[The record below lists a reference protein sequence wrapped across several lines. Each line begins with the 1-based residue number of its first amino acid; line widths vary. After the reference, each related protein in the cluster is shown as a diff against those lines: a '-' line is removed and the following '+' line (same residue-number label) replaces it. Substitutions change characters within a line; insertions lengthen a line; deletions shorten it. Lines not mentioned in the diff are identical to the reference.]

1 MDSSE
6 DRTSRTIRRQ
16 DGRTLCFAEWG
27 DPDGFPVLALHGTPG
42 GRLNR
47 HPDESRYAEA
57 GARVITYD
65 RPGYGRS
72 DRQPGRQV
80 VDAVADVEAI
90 ADHLGI
96 QRFAVTGG
104 SGGGPHSLAVAA
116 RLDGR
121 VVRARCEVG
130 LAPHD
135 AADLDFF
142 GGMDPLNVTEF
153 SWAEQGEQVL
163 VPELERELA
172 AMAERVAADPAG
184 LLGDDW
190 GLDEADRAVLGRPDV
205 GGVIQEATADLA
217 RGGVWGWVDDDLAFT
232 RPWGFDVTEICVP
245 VEIRY
250 GVRDVLVPAAHGH
263 WLARHVPGARAVV
276 DTAAGHMADPDAILE
291 RLRWLVHGD

>member
-1 MDSSE
+1 MDRSE
-6 DRTSRTIRRQ
+6 DRTSRTIRRH

-27 DPDGFPVLALHGTPG
+27 DPHGFPVLALHGTPG

-72 DRQPGRQV
+72 DRLPGRQV

-96 QRFAVTGG
+96 ERFAVTGG

-116 RLDGR
+116 RLPER

-142 GGMDPLNVTEF
+142 AGMDPLNVTEF
-153 SWAEQGEQVL
+153 SWAEQGEPVL

-172 AMAERVAADPAG
+172 AMAARVAVDPAG

-205 GGVIQEATADLA
+205 GRVIQEATADLA
-217 RGGVWGWVDDDLAFT
+217 RGGPWGWVDDDLAFT
-232 RPWGFDVTEICVP
+232 RPWGFDVAEITAP

-250 GVRDVLVPAAHGH
+250 GVRDVLVPAAHGR
-263 WLARHVPGARAVV
+263 WLARHVPSAREVV
-276 DTAAGHMADPDAILE
+276 DTTAGHMADPDAILH